1 MRPNQWLERMM
12 LGVTSLAEGKRR
24 AARPPLSHT
33 VLWK

>member
-1 MRPNQWLERMM
+1 M

-33 VLWK
+33 VRQRGVVVAT

>member
-1 MRPNQWLERMM
+1 M

-33 VLWK
+33 VSRLREWDEGSAR